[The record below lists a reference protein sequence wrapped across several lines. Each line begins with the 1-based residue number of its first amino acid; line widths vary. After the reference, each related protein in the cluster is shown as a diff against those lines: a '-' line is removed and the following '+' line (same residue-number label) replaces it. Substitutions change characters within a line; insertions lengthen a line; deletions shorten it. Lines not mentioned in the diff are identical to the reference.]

1 MGDATS
7 FNPFQALTFL
17 ILITTPFIL
26 GDDGTAA
33 TSSSPVISTGP
44 YSYSDPFNLSMGV
57 ILAVLITTF
66 CLTFLFLIYIKHCY
80 DTNTNT
86 LKLTTNSRPSHVRKN
101 SGIDRDVLESLPVFR
116 FGSLRG
122 QKNGLDCAVCVARFE
137 DPEVLRLLPKCK
149 HAFHVARRILHVE
162 PDDVV
167 VFVKDDDA
175 RAKSPEGELD
185 VDRKRPKR
193 RRHGSNGLDDFVGR
207 CGTLF
212 LLQHLQRNNARDQL
226 ERIPFLDLKDSA
238 NRIKRRRGSHSQST
252 EESVRNE
259 QDIDVVDDGVSKI
272 RSANYMTLS
281 FASDHNHHWSFMPVK
296 PLPFKITDEMID
308 VTQRSNSPGG
318 HSVEPASPSSSN
330 VSLRKKMAPK
340 EDIGEDRMNSSAGFG
355 DASADGRLMVTWMKG
370 VEEIGAFVA
379 SRGGF
384 SFWDL
389 LDLEK
394 IPGKGWDCGKFL

>member
-1 MGDATS
+1 MTYYYMGDATS

-149 HAFHVARRILHVE
+149 HAFHVARRILHVPALPLQGRAGRRRCFRE
-162 PDDVV
+162 RRRRQSEISRGRIGRRSKEAKTTSSREQRPRRLRWTVRNTVFAPTCAEHKIFSLRLEITDVV
-167 VFVKDDDA
+167 VFFNIQ
-175 RAKSPEGELD
+175 E
-185 VDRKRPKR
+185 
-193 RRHGSNGLDDFVGR
+193 
-207 CGTLF
+207 
-212 LLQHLQRNNARDQL
+212 
-226 ERIPFLDLKDSA
+226 
-238 NRIKRRRGSHSQST
+238 
-252 EESVRNE
+252 
-259 QDIDVVDDGVSKI
+259 
-272 RSANYMTLS
+272 
-281 FASDHNHHWSFMPVK
+281 
-296 PLPFKITDEMID
+296 
-308 VTQRSNSPGG
+308 
-318 HSVEPASPSSSN
+318 
-330 VSLRKKMAPK
+330 
-340 EDIGEDRMNSSAGFG
+340 
-355 DASADGRLMVTWMKG
+355 
-370 VEEIGAFVA
+370 
-379 SRGGF
+379 
-384 SFWDL
+384 
-389 LDLEK
+389 
-394 IPGKGWDCGKFL
+394 